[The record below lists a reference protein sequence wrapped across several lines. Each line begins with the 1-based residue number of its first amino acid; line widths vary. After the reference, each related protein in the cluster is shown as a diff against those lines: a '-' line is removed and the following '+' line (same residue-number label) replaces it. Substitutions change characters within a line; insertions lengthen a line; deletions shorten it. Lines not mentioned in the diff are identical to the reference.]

1 MFPKAENVSYR
12 ALLSMESSRF
22 LINTFPTPDFLS
34 PGSRWDHMIRM
45 GRPLITSKFM
55 VSRARSAGK
64 EVSTK
69 GENNHRD
76 GPPSPSYSTGIRGQ
90 RQTQESGTLLGTSL
104 SQTRQEASAHSRSTW
119 QQSINLAASSSLAD
133 AQVIYW
139 VTTLVSRA
147 TNPTPPHR
155 CCLPPK

>member
-1 MFPKAENVSYR
+1 MGMHCQELGEALQQAPFSAAQPQAHTLQDRMFPKAENVSYR

-34 PGSRWDHMIRM
+34 PGSLWDHMIRI

-69 GENNHRD
+69 RENGHRD
-76 GPPSPSYSTGIRGQ
+76 GPPSPSYSTRDRHRNRGHCWAP
-90 RQTQESGTLLGTSL
+90 R
-104 SQTRQEASAHSRSTW
+104 
-119 QQSINLAASSSLAD
+119 
-133 AQVIYW
+133 
-139 VTTLVSRA
+139 
-147 TNPTPPHR
+147 
-155 CCLPPK
+155 